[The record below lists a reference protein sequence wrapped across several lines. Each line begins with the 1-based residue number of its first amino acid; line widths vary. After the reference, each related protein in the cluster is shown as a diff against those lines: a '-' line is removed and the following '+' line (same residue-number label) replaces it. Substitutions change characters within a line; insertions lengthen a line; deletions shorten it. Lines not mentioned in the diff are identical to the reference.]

1 MLDEL
6 LTDVMAGTS
15 RVTVL
20 RGDAGVG
27 KSALLGY
34 LSHRVRSCQVATAVG
49 MESEMELAY
58 SSLHQLCAPMLDH
71 LDLLP
76 MRQRDALSTVF
87 GLGVGAVPDRFL
99 AVIFASKVSTSTPRF
114 KAKSN
119 SHLVACPIRAQYPA
133 QLGSLTASHGQ
144 PFPLNATKPPSQS
157 LAVLAFQAGHASSIL
172 VTRSTTST

>member
-99 AVIFASKVSTSTPRF
+99 AVILPAKYLPLVSRLNRTVTLSRAQFVPKTPRNWGH
-114 KAKSN
+114 SR
-119 SHLVACPIRAQYPA
+119 LVMVSRF
-133 QLGSLTASHGQ
+133 L
-144 PFPLNATKPPSQS
+144 
-157 LAVLAFQAGHASSIL
+157 
-172 VTRSTTST
+172 